1 MIFQRKELGN
11 PGLGLLEIEL
21 KKRKVFKMDKED
33 KEIDLEHHEE
43 IQGHEEQKSTSADN
57 GDIEVESSEVER
69 EQQDK
74 TFDELKEENKN
85 LSDKMMRALAETE
98 NIRKK
103 FFKEKKDAEIYG
115 GTKLARDLLSVL
127 DNLNRALEIVDG
139 EMKEKQ
145 NAFFEGIELT
155 KKELLNTFSNHEIN
169 ELTPQEG
176 EKFDPKFHQAMF
188 EGPHP
193 NIEKGNII
201 QVMANGFTIGERLL
215 RAAQVGVSSGVV
227 QNKEED
233 DKSN

>member
-1 MIFQRKELGN
+1 MLFEKYAVKG
-11 PGLGLLEIEL
+11 
-21 KKRKVFKMDKED
+21 KVFKMSKENIEAD
-33 KEIDLEHHEE
+33 QEHHEE
-43 IQGHEEQKSTSADN
+43 KRVEEQTTSIN
-57 GDIEVESSEVER
+57 NEVEEVEISEVEGE
-69 EQQDK
+69 EQEK
-74 TFDELKEENKN
+74 TLDELKEENKD

-103 FFKEKKDAEIYG
+103 FFKEKKDAEVYG

-127 DNLNRALEIVDG
+127 DNLNRALESVDDQ
-139 EMKEKQ
+139 MKEKQ
-145 NAFFEGIELT
+145 NAFLEGIELT

-169 ELTPQEG
+169 ELAPMEG

-215 RAAQVGVSSGVV
+215 RAAQVGVSSGVI

-233 DKSN
+233 EKEN

>member
-1 MIFQRKELGN
+1 MLFAKYA
-11 PGLGLLEIEL
+11 L
-21 KKRKVFKMDKED
+21 KGKVFKMSKENIEAD
-33 KEIDLEHHEE
+33 QEHHEE
-43 IQGHEEQKSTSADN
+43 KREEEQTTSIN
-57 GDIEVESSEVER
+57 NEVEEVEISEVEGE
-69 EQQDK
+69 EQEK
-74 TFDELKEENKN
+74 TFDELKEENKD

-103 FFKEKKDAEIYG
+103 FFKEKKDAEVYG

-127 DNLNRALEIVDG
+127 DNLNRALESVDDQ
-139 EMKEKQ
+139 MKEKQ
-145 NAFFEGIELT
+145 NAFLEGIELT

-169 ELTPQEG
+169 ELAPMEG

-215 RAAQVGVSSGVV
+215 RAAQVGVSSGVI
-227 QNKEED
+227 QDKKED
-233 DKSN
+233 GKDT

>member
-1 MIFQRKELGN
+1 MSKE
-11 PGLGLLEIEL
+11 
-21 KKRKVFKMDKED
+21 
-33 KEIDLEHHEE
+33 
-43 IQGHEEQKSTSADN
+43 
-57 GDIEVESSEVER
+57 DIEVNSEHDEEKLEEEQSTSIANEGEEMEISEVEG
-69 EQQDK
+69 EEKEK
-74 TFDELKEENKN
+74 TLDELKEENKD

-98 NIRKK
+98 NIRKR

-127 DNLNRALEIVDG
+127 DNLSRALDSVDD

-145 NAFFEGIELT
+145 NAFLEGIELT

-169 ELTPQEG
+169 ELTPEEG

-215 RAAQVGVSSGVV
+215 RAAQVGVSSGLI
-227 QNKEED
+227 QNKEDHSKET
-233 DKSN
+233 

>member
-1 MIFQRKELGN
+1 MNKRVKTKT
-11 PGLGLLEIEL
+11 L
-21 KKRKVFKMDKED
+21 KLKNGKVVKMGKED
-33 KEIDLEHHEE
+33 IGMEPEDHNETLKQEEE
-43 IQGHEEQKSTSADN
+43 IASLTDSEEKDAKAIHDET
-57 GDIEVESSEVER
+57 EEEE
-69 EQQDK
+69 K
-74 TFDELKEENKN
+74 TLEELKEENKI

-127 DNLNRALEIVDG
+127 DNLNRALESVDE
-139 EMKEKQ
+139 EMVEKQ
-145 NAFFEGIELT
+145 NAVLEGIELT

-169 ELTPQEG
+169 ELAPEVG

-201 QVMANGFTIGERLL
+201 QVMANGFTIGDRLL
-215 RAAQVGVSSGVV
+215 RAAQVGVSSGVI
-227 QNKEED
+227 QNKEEE
-233 DKSN
+233 S

>member
-1 MIFQRKELGN
+1 MLFEKYAVKG
-11 PGLGLLEIEL
+11 
-21 KKRKVFKMDKED
+21 KVFKMSKENIEAD
-33 KEIDLEHHEE
+33 QEHHEKK
-43 IQGHEEQKSTSADN
+43 HEEEQTTSIDN
-57 GDIEVESSEVER
+57 EVEEVEISEIEGE
-69 EQQDK
+69 EQEK
-74 TFDELKEENKN
+74 TFDELKQENKD

-103 FFKEKKDAEIYG
+103 FFKEKKDAEVYG

-127 DNLNRALEIVDG
+127 DNLNRALESVDDQ
-139 EMKEKQ
+139 MKEKQ
-145 NAFFEGIELT
+145 NAFLEGIELT

-169 ELTPQEG
+169 ELAPMEG

-201 QVMANGFTIGERLL
+201 QVMANGFTIGDRLL
-215 RAAQVGVSSGVV
+215 RAAQVGVSSGVI

-233 DKSN
+233 EKENYS

>member
-1 MIFQRKELGN
+1 MG
-11 PGLGLLEIEL
+11 
-21 KKRKVFKMDKED
+21 KED
-33 KEIDLEHHEE
+33 IETDPENYE
-43 IQGHEEQKSTSADN
+43 EEQIPSTDN
-57 GDIEVESSEVER
+57 EDEQAETSEVETE
-69 EQQDK
+69 EQEK
-74 TFDELKEENKN
+74 TFEELKEENKN

-127 DNLNRALEIVDG
+127 DNLNRALESVDD

-145 NAFFEGIELT
+145 NAFLEGIELT

-169 ELTPQEG
+169 ELAPKEG

-188 EGPHP
+188 EGPHL

-215 RAAQVGVSSGVV
+215 RAAQIGVSSGII
-227 QNKEED
+227 QNKKED
-233 DKSN
+233 DQDT

>member
-1 MIFQRKELGN
+1 MG
-11 PGLGLLEIEL
+11 
-21 KKRKVFKMDKED
+21 KED
-33 KEIDLEHHEE
+33 IEVDPDHHEE
-43 IQGHEEQKSTSADN
+43 NHEEEEIHSIDN
-57 GDIEVESSEVER
+57 EGEALESSEVES
-69 EQQDK
+69 EEKEK
-74 TFDELKEENKN
+74 TLDELKEENKD

-127 DNLNRALEIVDG
+127 DNLSRALDSIDD

-145 NAFFEGIELT
+145 NAFLEGIELT

-169 ELTPQEG
+169 ELAPEEG
-176 EKFDPKFHQAMF
+176 EKFNPKFHQAMF

-215 RAAQVGVSSGVV
+215 RAAQVGVSSGVI
-227 QNKEED
+227 QNKKED
-233 DKSN
+233 NKDT

>member
-1 MIFQRKELGN
+1 MG
-11 PGLGLLEIEL
+11 
-21 KKRKVFKMDKED
+21 KED
-33 KEIDLEHHEE
+33 IETDPEHYE
-43 IQGHEEQKSTSADN
+43 EEQIPS
-57 GDIEVESSEVER
+57 IENEDQQSEISEGESEEKEKTVE
-69 EQQDK
+69 
-74 TFDELKEENKN
+74 ELKEENKN

-115 GTKLARDLLSVL
+115 GTKLARDLLPVL
-127 DNLNRALEIVDG
+127 DNLNRALESVDD

-169 ELTPQEG
+169 ELAPKEV

-188 EGPHP
+188 EGPHQS
-193 NIEKGNII
+193 IEKGNII

-215 RAAQVGVSSGVV
+215 RAAQIGVSSGII
-227 QNKEED
+227 QNKKED
-233 DKSN
+233 DKDT